1 MAWLFLISVRFAIYL
16 LLNNNL
22 KIIRTLNK
30 IIRTFDTLKFEIISP
45 VTVGL
50 RIYEIRMYVLDWKL
64 LK

>member
-30 IIRTFDTLKFEIISP
+30 IIRTFDTLKFEIISL